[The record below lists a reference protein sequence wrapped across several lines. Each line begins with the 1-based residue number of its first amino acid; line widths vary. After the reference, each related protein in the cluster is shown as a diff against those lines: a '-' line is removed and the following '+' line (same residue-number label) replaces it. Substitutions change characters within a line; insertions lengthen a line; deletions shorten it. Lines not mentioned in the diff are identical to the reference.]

1 MIKSLSVVFPMYNE
15 ANRLFRTFIDIEKF
29 KKMNFIKDIEYIFVD
44 DGSNDDS
51 IKKVNDFFKNKKIF
65 NYRVVKI
72 KANTGKGNAL
82 KKGILKAKKDWILTL
97 DADIS
102 VSLLQIKKWVNQKLI
117 DNKNDVYFGSRNLKN
132 SEIEFKFHRK
142 ILGIIFSFLLNILF
156 NIDIKDTQCGF
167 KLYPKKVAKKIF
179 KNIFTF
185 NFAHDI
191 EILTKLNKKKIKVIE
206 LPVRWKH
213 FNQSKVNIITDS
225 LKMIFSIYKIK
236 NKL

>member
-1 MIKSLSVVFPMYNE
+1 MI
-15 ANRLFRTFIDIEKF
+15 
-29 KKMNFIKDIEYIFVD
+29 
-44 DGSNDDS
+44 
-51 IKKVNDFFKNKKIF
+51 FFKNKKIF

-102 VSLLQIKKWVNQKLI
+102 VSLLQIKKWVNQKVI

-167 KLYPKKVAKKIF
+167 KLY
-179 KNIFTF
+179 
-185 NFAHDI
+185 
-191 EILTKLNKKKIKVIE
+191 KKKIAKRIFSKIKDTGFVHDVEVVLFSKKYNYGLKE
-206 LPVRWKH
+206 LPVKWIHR
-213 FNQSKVNIITDS
+213 NESKLILFVD
-225 LKMIFSIYKIK
+225 
-236 NKL
+236 